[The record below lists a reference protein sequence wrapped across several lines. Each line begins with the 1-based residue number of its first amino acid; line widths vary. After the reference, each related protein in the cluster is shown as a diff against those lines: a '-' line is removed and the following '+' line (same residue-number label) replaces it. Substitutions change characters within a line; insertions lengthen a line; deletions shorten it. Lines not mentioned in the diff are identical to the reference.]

1 MNYLLDTNVIS
12 EIYKPNCSQN
22 VISFLNK
29 IERKNMYLSVYTIG
43 ELCFGIEKLP
53 ISKKKHDLSIW
64 LYSKIPLWFNKR
76 ILSIDNDIM
85 LKWGT
90 LRVLTK
96 RTLPIDDSII
106 AATAINHNM
115 TLVTRNVKDYNDI
128 PGISLIN
135 PWEFIED

>member
-1 MNYLLDTNVIS
+1 MNYLLDTNIIS
-12 EIYKPNCSQN
+12 EIYKQNCNQS
-22 VISFLNK
+22 VISFLNN

-43 ELCFGIEKLP
+43 ELCYGIEKLS

-76 ILSIDNDIM
+76 ILSVDSDIM
-85 LKWGT
+85 LKWGN

-106 AATAINHNM
+106 AATAIYHNM
-115 TLVTRNVKDYNDI
+115 TLVTRNIKDYNDI
-128 PGISLIN
+128 PGIRLIN
-135 PWEFIED
+135 PWEFKEN

>member
-1 MNYLLDTNVIS
+1 VNYLLDTNVIS

>member
-12 EIYKPNCSQN
+12 ETFKSNCSLN
-22 VISFLNK
+22 VKTFLNN

-53 ISKKKHDLSIW
+53 TSKKKHDLLIW
-64 LYSKIPLWFNKR
+64 LYSKIPLWFNRR
-76 ILSIDNDIM
+76 ILSIDNEIM
-85 LKWGT
+85 LKWGN

-96 RTLPIDDSII
+96 RTLPIDDSLI

-115 TLVTRNVKDYNDI
+115 ILVTRNIKDYNDI
-128 PGISLIN
+128 PGITLIN
-135 PWEFIED
+135 PWDFMGN

>member
-1 MNYLLDTNVIS
+1 VNYLLDTNVIS
-12 EIYKPNCSQN
+12 EIYKPNCNQN
-22 VISFLNK
+22 VISFLNN

-128 PGISLIN
+128 QGINLIN
-135 PWEFIED
+135 PWEFKEN

>member
-12 EIYKPNCSQN
+12 EVYKPNCNQN
-22 VISFLNK
+22 VKSFLNN
-29 IERKNMYLSVYTIG
+29 IERKNMYLSVFTIG

-53 ISKKKHDLSIW
+53 TSKKKHELLIW

-76 ILSIDNDIM
+76 ILSINNEIM
-85 LKWGT
+85 LKWGN
-90 LRVLTK
+90 LRALTE

-128 PGISLIN
+128 LGISLIN
-135 PWEFIED
+135 PWEFMGN

>member
-1 MNYLLDTNVIS
+1 
-12 EIYKPNCSQN
+12 
-22 VISFLNK
+22 
-29 IERKNMYLSVYTIG
+29 MYLSVYTIG

-53 ISKKKHDLSIW
+53 ISKKKHDLSIQ

-128 PGISLIN
+128 QGINLIN
-135 PWEFIED
+135 PWEFKEN